1 MKIKAFCVR
10 KNKTNLGISC
20 IVFFLAGWVQSIIRL
35 LFLRRPRWLDHS
47 LVSTRLL
54 FNTLIYNRSFSL
66 RILWF
71 FFFLPLVQKKWFHS
85 INVRH
90 SHMKSWFV
98 CLWFPGKQCRIHF
111 NFFTHWLFVRFDS
124 KKPIKLSM
132 KCKAWSWTSALFLF
146 IMLILM
152 WLSRMFCNRHRAL
165 KLWPAGYLVHCFS
178 DSAGPSRPLS
188 LSPFPVELERQRV
201 AAIDLRCLRMRL
213 GSGGIDPS

>member
-1 MKIKAFCVR
+1 MESR
-10 KNKTNLGISC
+10 
-20 IVFFLAGWVQSIIRL
+20 IRL
-35 LFLRRPRWLDHS
+35 LFLRRPCWLDHS

-54 FNTLIYNRSFSL
+54 FNTLIYNRNFSL

-90 SHMKSWFV
+90 SHMKSWLV
-98 CLWFPGKQCRIHF
+98 RLWFPGKQCRIHF
-111 NFFTHWLFVRFDS
+111 NFFTHRLFVRFYS

-132 KCKAWSWTSALFLF
+132 KCRAWSWTSALFFSLCWYWCGF
-146 IMLILM
+146 LGFFVIDTEHWNCGLQGI
-152 WLSRMFCNRHRAL
+152 WYTVSRTVQ
-165 KLWPAGYLVHCFS
+165 VHH
-178 DSAGPSRPLS
+178 GHS

>member
-132 KCKAWSWTSALFLF
+132 KCKVWSWTSALFFSLCWYWCGF
-146 IMLILM
+146 LGCFVIDTEHWNCGLQGI
-152 WLSRMFCNRHRAL
+152 WYTVSQTVQ
-165 KLWPAGYLVHCFS
+165 VHH
-178 DSAGPSRPLS
+178 GRS